1 MIPYSNN
8 SEALLS
14 LSRKLLSGHLTKL
27 NQRLTSLYPEQHE
40 LHAEMQLVDRKI
52 NSLTQKIRSSLS
64 GRAKWELGVE
74 VQRLKNIMEIIKN
87 EARDMDMVIKDYRNQ
102 QHGIWKKVIE
112 DWEKQCEIW
121 DEMNLS

>member
-1 MIPYSNN
+1 M
-8 SEALLS
+8 
-14 LSRKLLSGHLTKL
+14 SGHLTKL

-102 QHGIWKKVIE
+102 QHGIWKKVNE